1 MLERDYIMRLIQMFF
16 EALAKFIRNKE
27 GKDPEILHKEVD
39 ELYKTFLKLPRDH
52 FYNMKFEEIVD
63 SFDLTERV
71 YKAEIVAEL
80 FYQDALLNDE
90 INEMLL
96 RKSLDLFK
104 YADLNTETFSI
115 DRHRKM
121 TEIESILSSIS

>member
-104 YADLNTETFSI
+104 YADLNTETFSV